1 MQKMIVGN
9 IKNAVR
15 YYGIN
20 PNFEKAFEFLKTLN
34 ETTKNGSSENDGFK
48 TIVSTVETSD
58 ISPDGEPKKLEAHRE
73 YLDIH
78 YCIDGFEAI
87 GYADISS
94 LEPVTEYDAEQD
106 YQLFNGDMSMVVLG
120 KGDFCIVFPEDAHAP
135 AMCVGSIKTLKKAV
149 VKMEDKTLQ

>member
-1 MQKMIVGN
+1 MIVGN

-15 YYGIN
+15 YYGVN
-20 PNFEKAFEFLKTLN
+20 SNFEKAFKLLKSLN
-34 ETTKNGSSENDGFK
+34 VATKNGIIENDGFK

-58 ISPDGEPKKLEAHRE
+58 ISPDGESKKLEAHRE

-87 GYADISS
+87 GYADIST

-106 YQLFNGDMSMVVLG
+106 FQLLNGDMNKVVLG
-120 KGDFCIVFPEDAHAP
+120 HGDFCIVFPEDAHAP
-135 AMCVGSIKTLKKAV
+135 AMCVGGIKTLKKAV
-149 VKMEDKTLQ
+149 VKIKDNGLQ